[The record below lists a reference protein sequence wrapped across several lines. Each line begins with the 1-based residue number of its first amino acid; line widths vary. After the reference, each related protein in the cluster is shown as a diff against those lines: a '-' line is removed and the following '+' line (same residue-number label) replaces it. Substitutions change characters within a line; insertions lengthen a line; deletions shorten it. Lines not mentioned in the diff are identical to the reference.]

1 MAKTRDE
8 LAYCG
13 VDCKERSIYR
23 VMVFEE
29 TLSPGTVQPW
39 QEDSKKTPA
48 NGLSALKTIK
58 LPMVPIRRR
67 GRILW
72 L

>member
-13 VDCKERSIYR
+13 VDCKERSMYR
-23 VMVFEE
+23 VMVFGE

-39 QEDSKKTPA
+39 QEDSKKHWGNRLT
-48 NGLSALKTIK
+48 GLETTR

-67 GRILW
+67 RRVLR